1 MAIEEIKRD
10 EVKNIKREY
19 VEDIK
24 REKVE
29 KIERGEEVV
38 TKRDESLTDKDFE
51 DYFKSLENDKT
62 NLNSS
67 IKNVRV
73 NLKDS
78 IKKVEVNVKKIKM
91 DADDVHIFNHS
102 PAEGI
107 DPKLRKVLSSFN
119 ARVKSEQKVSQSQ
132 PSPSKNDSSPDSKPE
147 SGFSKVQKAVPTI
160 LKSFGKSSGFGVSLK
175 KLLPEENVESSDA
188 LAAFLLFVL
197 ERQKV
202 R

>member
-1 MAIEEIKRD
+1 MLCSEDDTDIEPDIISDIVISRGAREEMAIEEIKRD
-10 EVKNIKREY
+10 EVKEIKRED
-19 VEDIK
+19 VEETK

-107 DPKLRKVLSSFN
+107 DPKLRIVLSSFN
-119 ARVKSEQKVSQSQ
+119 ARIKSEQKVTQSQ
-132 PSPSKNDSSPDSKPE
+132 PSPSKNNSSLKDTITISRYTRYIGVNTLVEFHSKP
-147 SGFSKVQKAVPTI
+147 
-160 LKSFGKSSGFGVSLK
+160 
-175 KLLPEENVESSDA
+175 
-188 LAAFLLFVL
+188 
-197 ERQKV
+197 
-202 R
+202 